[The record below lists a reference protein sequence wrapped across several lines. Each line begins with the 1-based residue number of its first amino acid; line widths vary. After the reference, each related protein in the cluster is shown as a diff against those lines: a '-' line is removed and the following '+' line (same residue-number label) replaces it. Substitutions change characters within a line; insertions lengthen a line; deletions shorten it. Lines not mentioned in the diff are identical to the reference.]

1 MFSALVTFLTA
12 PKTEV
17 TTKGD
22 SAYSE
27 VVRKLISLYVLDEYL
42 SFRVCISF
50 GQLIIFRLKFVLTAN
65 SDTGKPLVYLVTCRA
80 LSMRDLV

>member
-22 SAYSE
+22 IVYSE
-27 VVRKLISLYVLDEYL
+27 VVHKLISLYVLDEYL
-42 SFRVCISF
+42 NFRVCISF
-50 GQLIIFRLKFVLTAN
+50 GQVIIFC
-65 SDTGKPLVYLVTCRA
+65 P
-80 LSMRDLV
+80 

>member
-22 SAYSE
+22 IVYSE
-27 VVRKLISLYVLDEYL
+27 VVCKLISLYVLDEYL
-42 SFRVCISF
+42 NFCVCISF
-50 GQLIIFRLKFVLTAN
+50 VQLIIFHLKFVLTAL
-65 SDTGKPLVYLVTCRA
+65 SLLSYL
-80 LSMRDLV
+80 

>member
-22 SAYSE
+22 IVYSE

-42 SFRVCISF
+42 NFRVCISF
-50 GQLIIFRLKFVLTAN
+50 VQLIIFHLKFVLTAL
-65 SDTGKPLVYLVTCRA
+65 SLLSYL
-80 LSMRDLV
+80 